1 MTDPVSLSATAI
13 ATLAFT
19 KACEKTVENFT
30 QATWNK
36 IEQLRQ
42 TIWLKL
48 RHRFQ
53 AESVLNAAAQG
64 SDSDLEQVAE
74 YLDVVM
80 NEDSEFAAEVRL
92 LARQINA
99 VKVQNDNSSMNIDSD
114 NNSPSFQ
121 TTGNTGNVNLGSDMY
136 VAKGDKV
143 YIGKEINIQESA
155 S

>member
-53 AESVLNAAAQG
+53 AESV
-64 SDSDLEQVAE
+64 
-74 YLDVVM
+74 
-80 NEDSEFAAEVRL
+80 
-92 LARQINA
+92 
-99 VKVQNDNSSMNIDSD
+99 
-114 NNSPSFQ
+114 
-121 TTGNTGNVNLGSDMY
+121 
-136 VAKGDKV
+136 
-143 YIGKEINIQESA
+143 
-155 S
+155 